1 MDRFDTI
8 SINPEDLDVD
18 FVIILPEKNSNQ
30 CLKFLTQ
37 IIIKKTKM
45 DWQVFEMF
53 CQRKTSE
60 LTYLDD
66 FFLPFVVLFSKTDQG
81 KLEGTSSQ
89 TQCLVFKILQ
99 HYIGEI
105 RLSVLLVLNKKTF
118 STRYICLLT
127 SWRFFVMCD
136 WFRMKI
142 DGKTRP
148 VIYDTD

>member
-30 CLKFLTQ
+30 RLKFLTQ

-45 DWQVFEMF
+45 DWQVFETF

-66 FFLPFVVLFSKTDQG
+66 FFFAICGVVLKDRPRKAGGDFQPDTV
-81 KLEGTSSQ
+81 SSFQ
-89 TQCLVFKILQ
+89 NTPAL
-99 HYIGEI
+99 H
-105 RLSVLLVLNKKTF
+105 
-118 STRYICLLT
+118 
-127 SWRFFVMCD
+127 W
-136 WFRMKI
+136 
-142 DGKTRP
+142 
-148 VIYDTD
+148 